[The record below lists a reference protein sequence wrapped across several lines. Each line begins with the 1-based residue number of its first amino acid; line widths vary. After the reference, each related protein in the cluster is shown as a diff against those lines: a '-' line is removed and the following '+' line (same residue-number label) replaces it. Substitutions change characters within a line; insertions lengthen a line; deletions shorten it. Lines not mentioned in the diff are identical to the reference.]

1 MRVIGGPYGKS
12 AGSDGL
18 DDNRF
23 ASIAFISGTWVFWGR
38 SVVGGRNWPSLCAA
52 NKNVPFGSGKVRF
65 SRGNG
70 VRKRPRQIIGLL
82 RKVDEVTA

>member
-1 MRVIGGPYGKS
+1 VRVIGGPYGKS
-12 AGSDGL
+12 AGSDAL

-23 ASIAFISGTWVFWGR
+23 ASIALISGIWVFWDR
-38 SVVGGRNWPSLCAA
+38 SVVGRHWPFQCAA
-52 NKNVPFGSGKVRF
+52 NKNVPFASGKVRF